1 MESRSLLLD
10 FRLGVSGGGRR
21 NPPNRLRKGVPDL
34 PLFKWGI
41 LWLWGGYPRMG
52 GVAQRLLLWNLA
64 YIPVSDH
71 EYTNETWFARIYSCI
86 RGLELDCKQIPDRSA
101 SRNARPA

>member
-1 MESRSLLLD
+1 
-10 FRLGVSGGGRR
+10 
-21 NPPNRLRKGVPDL
+21 
-34 PLFKWGI
+34 
-41 LWLWGGYPRMG
+41 MG

-101 SRNARPA
+101 SRNARPAQSARPVIRGWLSSGSRLDQWGTRFVAKPGIRTFFITNFG